1 MAFQPT
7 SQLQFNKAKV
17 SALQYVKFVGEKNL
31 NRNFFG
37 VERPMKL
44 NDIEEEN

>member
-17 SALQYVKFVGEKNL
+17 SALQYVKFVREKNL

>member
-7 SQLQFNKAKV
+7 SQLQFDKAKL
-17 SALQYVKFVGEKNL
+17 SALQYVKFVREKNL

-37 VERPMKL
+37 VERPLKL
-44 NDIEEEN
+44 NDIDEQN

>member
-7 SQLQFNKAKV
+7 SQLQFDKAKLFT
-17 SALQYVKFVGEKNL
+17 LQYVKFVEDKNL
-31 NRNFFG
+31 NRNFLG

-44 NDIEEEN
+44 NDIDEQN

>member
-7 SQLQFNKAKV
+7 SQLQFNKAKL
-17 SALQYVKFVGEKNL
+17 STLQYVKFVEEKNL
-31 NRNFFG
+31 NRNFLG

-44 NDIEEEN
+44 NDIDEQN